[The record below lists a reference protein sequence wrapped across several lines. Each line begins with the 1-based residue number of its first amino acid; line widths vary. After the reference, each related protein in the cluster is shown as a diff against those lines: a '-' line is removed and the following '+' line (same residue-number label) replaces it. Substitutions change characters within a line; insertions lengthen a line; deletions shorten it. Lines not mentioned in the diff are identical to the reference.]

1 MWGAA
6 GLVWRRSGASVV
18 DRAFIAKPPEG
29 AAEVGPSGKGSFR
42 RGACTKRFLLRHS
55 TGRPQNARLADE
67 GGSMKD
73 SDASVKLDHLDLKI
87 LAKLQTDARITNQE
101 LADAVGLSPSPCLQR
116 VKRLERAGI
125 IAMYQTQI
133 DLNKVC
139 RHVDVIAAVTLNSH
153 GLDDF
158 NDFEKM
164 VAGMRHVVECTK
176 LSGTIDYLV
185 RFICPDIGSYQMLS
199 DELLKLGPKVGNL
212 SSYIVLKMVKP
223 YRGVVLDDL
232 VSPH

>member
-1 MWGAA
+1 
-6 GLVWRRSGASVV
+6 
-18 DRAFIAKPPEG
+18 
-29 AAEVGPSGKGSFR
+29 
-42 RGACTKRFLLRHS
+42 
-55 TGRPQNARLADE
+55 
-67 GGSMKD
+67 MKD
-73 SDASVKLDHLDLKI
+73 NETSVKLDHLDLKI
-87 LAKLQTDARITNQE
+87 LAKLQADARITNQE

-125 IAMYQTQI
+125 ISLYQAQI

-153 GLDDF
+153 GLEDF

-185 RFICPDIGSYQMLS
+185 RFICPDIGSYQLLS

-212 SSYIVLKMVKP
+212 SSYIVLKAVKP
-223 YRGVVLDDL
+223 FRGVVLDDL
-232 VSPH
+232 VSSL

>member
-1 MWGAA
+1 MQ
-6 GLVWRRSGASVV
+6 
-18 DRAFIAKPPEG
+18 PN
-29 AAEVGPSGKGSFR
+29 GP
-42 RGACTKRFLLRHS
+42 LL
-55 TGRPQNARLADE
+55 PQNTRKVLLMLSAEMREAIDGPFSESGFCCASRHGPPLSVTVAWEAE
-67 GGSMKD
+67 GKMKD
-73 SDASVKLDHLDLKI
+73 NDTSLKLDHLDLKI

-125 IAMYQTQI
+125 ISLYQTQI

-158 NDFEKM
+158 NDFEKT

-212 SSYIVLKMVKP
+212 SSYIVLKAVKP
-223 YRGVVLDDL
+223 FRGVVLDDL
-232 VSPH
+232 VSPP